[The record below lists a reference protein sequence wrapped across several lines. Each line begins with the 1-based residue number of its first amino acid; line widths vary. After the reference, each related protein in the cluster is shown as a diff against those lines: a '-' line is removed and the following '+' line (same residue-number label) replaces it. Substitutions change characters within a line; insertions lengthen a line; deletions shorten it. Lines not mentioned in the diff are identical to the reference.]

1 MDGDKSALV
10 VILFWT
16 FYVAV
21 PIGIVASA
29 IYALFKRKTP
39 KK

>member
-1 MDGDKSALV
+1 MEGKGALV

-21 PIGIVASA
+21 PIGLVVSA
-29 IYALFKRKTP
+29 IYAIIKRKTP
-39 KK
+39 KE